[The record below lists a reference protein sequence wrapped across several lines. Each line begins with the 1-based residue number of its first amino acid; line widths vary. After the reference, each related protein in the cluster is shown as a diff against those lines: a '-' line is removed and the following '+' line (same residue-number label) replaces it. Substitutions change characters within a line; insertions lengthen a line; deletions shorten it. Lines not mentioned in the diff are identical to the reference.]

1 MDNNNKKPYIVNIQ
15 EHYYTSVVVWAED
28 EGKAAAI
35 ADSLCDRG
43 EIDMERNCYAGWDVY
58 VQGVAGEDDL
68 YELDEY
74 EDN

>member
-1 MDNNNKKPYIVNIQ
+1 MDTNNKKPYIVCIQ
-15 EHYYTSVVVWAED
+15 EHYHKSVVVWAED

-35 ADSLCDRG
+35 ADSLCDCG
-43 EIDMERNCYAGWDVY
+43 EIDLERNCYAGRDVD

-68 YELDEY
+68 HEFDKY